1 MRTFWSSSLA
11 CLVVLGIT
19 GCNDF
24 LSDEEAAGN
33 PNNPTTAPLN
43 ALFVGFQAG
52 QFGVQE
58 ASLAEVTC
66 EFVQAC
72 TGIQRFSQDRG
83 TYGFIDAD
91 FNADWAQLYGGG
103 GLNELRQ
110 VKTATEAAGDLVYAG
125 IAKVW
130 EAFIIGTAASIWGD
144 IPYREA
150 GPANPAPALDPQLQ
164 VYADLQL
171 LLDGAIAN
179 LSSGQGAGPT
189 ASDLVYAGNAA
200 AWLEA
205 AHTLKARY
213 YLHTAEV
220 DPAGSYP
227 AAIAAASLGI
237 STPTNDFTAYHSA
250 ASLEQNLWWQFEI
263 LSGFGGDLVA
273 GQFIVDLMVARADP
287 RLAEYFGDADAVTP
301 GAQYVGQSPN
311 GPVPPSVSG
320 LTGTRSTPE
329 FRQPLV
335 TWEENQLI
343 LAEANFQVSGPGAA
357 LPFVNAVRAANG
369 LAAKGSIATLNEVM
383 EEKYISLYQNIE
395 AFNDYKRTC
404 YPTITPFPTATYNNR
419 VPGRLFYASGEENV
433 NPNVPDVATQLATR
447 ESRNANDPLPCP

>member
-1 MRTFWSSSLA
+1 MRKSWSSTLA
-11 CLVVLGIT
+11 CLLVLGT
-19 GCNDF
+19 VGCSDF
-24 LSDEEAAGN
+24 LSEEEVAN
-33 PNNPTTAPLN
+33 DPNDPTTAPLD
-43 ALFVGFQAG
+43 ALFVGFQAA

-58 ASLAEVTC
+58 AGLAELFC

-72 TGIQRFSQDRG
+72 TGIQRFSLDRG
-83 TYGFIDAD
+83 MYGFVDVD
-91 FNADWAQLYGGG
+91 FNGDWAQIYGGG
-103 GLNELRQ
+103 GLNEIRQ
-110 VKTATEAAGDLVYAG
+110 VKTGAEAAGDLIYAG

-130 EAFIIGTAASIWGD
+130 EAFVIGTAASIWGD

-150 GPANPAPALDPQLQ
+150 GPANATPPLDPQLQ

-171 LLDGAIAN
+171 LLDDAIAN
-179 LSSGQGAGPT
+179 LSSGQGVGP
-189 ASDLVYAGNAA
+189 AANDLVYGGIPGP
-200 AWLEA
+200 WIEA

-237 STPTNDFTAYHSA
+237 STPVNDFTSYHSSA
-250 ASLEQNLWWQFEI
+250 GLEQNIWWQFRE

-287 RLAEYFGDADAVTP
+287 RLAEYFGDADLVTP

-311 GPVPPSVSG
+311 GPEPPAVSP
-320 LTGTRSTPE
+320 LSGTRSIPE
-329 FRQPLV
+329 FRQPLI

-343 LAEANFQVSGPGAA
+343 LAEANFQVSGAGAA
-357 LPFVNAVRAANG
+357 LPFVNAVRVANG
-369 LAAKGSIATLNEVM
+369 LAPKGSIASLNEVM

-395 AFNDYKRTC
+395 VFNDYKRTC
-404 YPTITPFPTATYNNR
+404 YPTITPFPTPTFNNR
-419 VPGRLFYASGEENV
+419 VPGRVFYAQGEENV

-447 ESRNANDPLPCP
+447 EFRNANDPLPCP

>member
-1 MRTFWSSSLA
+1 MRSYWSSSLA
-11 CLVVLGIT
+11 CLVVLGT
-19 GCNDF
+19 AGCNDF
-24 LSDEEAAGN
+24 LSGNEVAGN

-66 EFVQAC
+66 ELVQAC
-72 TGIQRFSQDRG
+72 TGIQRFSLDRG

-110 VKTATEAAGDLVYAG
+110 IKAGAESSGDLVYAG

-150 GPANPAPALDPQLQ
+150 GPQNPGPALDPQLQ

-171 LLDGAIAN
+171 LLDDAIAN
-179 LSSGQGAGPT
+179 LTTAQGAGPGVN
-189 ASDLVYAGNAA
+189 DLVFGGSPAPWIETAY
-200 AWLEA
+200 
-205 AHTLKARY
+205 TLKGRY

-227 AAIAAASLGI
+227 AALAAATLGI
-237 STPTNDFTAYHSA
+237 STPANDFTAYHSA
-250 ASLEQNLWWQFEI
+250 ANLEQNLWWQFEL

-287 RLAEYFGDADAVTP
+287 RLAEYFGDADPVTP
-301 GAQYVGQSPN
+301 GPQYVGQSPN
-311 GPVPPSVSG
+311 GPVPPTVSG

-343 LAEANFQVSGPGAA
+343 LAEANFQVSGAGAA
-357 LPFVNAVRAANG
+357 LPFVNAVRVANT
-369 LAAKGSIATLNEVM
+369 LAPKGSIASLNEVM

-404 YPTITPFPTATYNNR
+404 YPNITPFPSATYNNR
-419 VPGRLFYASGEENV
+419 VPGRLFYAQGEENV
-433 NPNVPDVATQLATR
+433 NPNVPDVAIQLATR
-447 ESRNANDPLPCP
+447 ESRNANDPQPCP